1 VLSVSRRLP
10 SIRYEPAGEPSLF
23 DRWEVRSAETVQP
36 PLAVHDP
43 TYRSLVVELLAPY
56 RTPGAR
62 LIGIGS
68 GNGYGERAL
77 ADAGW
82 DVLAT
87 DPTESAL
94 RLCRAKGLTAV
105 RFELL
110 SHDAS
115 PGAFD
120 AVYCDGV
127 LGHLWDPASGS
138 LPAWEALAAVG
149 RPGAICLVSND
160 LSDDDEK
167 PRFVVR
173 ASADAAFY
181 RPPAGRYAAEALA
194 TGRWSLEFERLYRYD
209 RAGVMRRREIVA
221 ARLTAARTERSG
233 RSPGVQPA

>member
-1 VLSVSRRLP
+1 M
-10 SIRYEPAGEPSLF
+10 
-23 DRWEVRSAETVQP
+23 QP

-43 TYRSLVVELLAPY
+43 AYRSLLVELLVPY

-62 LIGIGS
+62 LIGVGS

-82 DVLAT
+82 EVLAT
-87 DPTESAL
+87 DPTESAV
-94 RLCRAKGLTAV
+94 RLCRAKGLAAM

-110 SHDAS
+110 SCDAP

-127 LGHLWDPASGS
+127 LGHLWDPDDGS
-138 LPAWEALAAVG
+138 TPAWEALADLG
-149 RPGAICLVSND
+149 RPGAVCLVSND
-160 LSDDDEK
+160 LSDDDK
-167 PRFVVR
+167 ASRFVVR

-181 RPPAGRYAAEALA
+181 RPPAGRYTAEALA
-194 TGRWSLEFERLYRYD
+194 TGRWSVAFERIYHYD
-209 RAGVMRRREIVA
+209 RVGVMRRREIVL

-233 RSPGVQPA
+233 RSPAVPPR

>member
-1 VLSVSRRLP
+1 VSRHLP
-10 SIRYEPAGEPSLF
+10 SIRYEPAGELSLF
-23 DRWEVRSAETVQP
+23 DRWEVGAAETVQP
-36 PLAVHDP
+36 PLAVHAAA
-43 TYRSLVVELLAPY
+43 YRSLVVELLAPY

-62 LIGIGS
+62 LIGVGS

-87 DPTESAL
+87 DPAESAL
-94 RLCRAKGLTAV
+94 RLCRTKGLATV

-110 SHDAS
+110 SCDAP
-115 PGAFD
+115 PGVFD

-127 LGHLWDPASGS
+127 LGHLWDPANGSG
-138 LPAWEALAAVG
+138 PAWEALAAFG

-173 ASADAAFY
+173 ASAEAAFY

-194 TGRWSLEFERLYRYD
+194 TGRWSLELELLYRYD
-209 RAGVMRRREIVA
+209 RAGVMRRREIVV
-221 ARLTAARTERSG
+221 ARLTARTEN
-233 RSPGVQPA
+233 

>member
-1 VLSVSRRLP
+1 VSRHLP
-10 SIRYEPAGEPSLF
+10 SIRYERPGDPSLF
-23 DRWEVRSAETVQP
+23 DLWEARVAETVQP

-43 TYRSLVVELLAPY
+43 VFRSLLVELLAPY

-62 LIGIGS
+62 LIGVGS

-82 DVLAT
+82 EVLAT

-94 RLCRAKGLTAV
+94 RLCRAKDLVAM

-110 SHDAS
+110 SRDEP

-120 AVYCDGV
+120 TIYCDGV
-127 LGHLWDPASGS
+127 LGHLWDPANGS
-138 LPAWEALAAVG
+138 VTAWEALARLV
-149 RPGAICLVSND
+149 RPGAVCLVSND

-173 ASADAAFY
+173 AAAGAAFY
-181 RPPAGRYAAEALA
+181 RPPAGRYAAEAVA
-194 TGRWSLEFERLYRYD
+194 TGRWVPELQRIYRYD
-209 RAGVMRRREIVA
+209 REGVMRRREVIV
-221 ARLTAARTERSG
+221 ARLTAGRTDRSG
-233 RSPGVQPA
+233 RLPAGPPA

>member
-1 VLSVSRRLP
+1 VSQHLP
-10 SIRYEPAGEPSLF
+10 SICYEPAGEPSLF
-23 DRWEVRSAETVQP
+23 DRWEVGSAETVQP

-56 RTPGAR
+56 QTPGAQ
-62 LIGIGS
+62 LIGVGS

-87 DPTESAL
+87 DPAESAL
-94 RLCRAKGLTAV
+94 RLCRAKGLAAL

-110 SHDAS
+110 SRDAP

-127 LGHLWDPASGS
+127 LGHLWDPANGS
-138 LPAWEALAAVG
+138 CPAWEALAAFG

-160 LSDDDEK
+160 LSDDDDK
-167 PRFVVR
+167 PCFVVR

-194 TGRWSLEFERLYRYD
+194 TGRWSREFERLYRYD
-209 RAGVMRRREIVA
+209 RAGVIRRREIVV

-233 RSPGVQPA
+233 GSPEGQPT